1 MFYHVLRLQ
10 WSKQCSVG
18 VLTNEAGERTEK
30 QSYAHFSNKVSV
42 IPGEWDY

>member
-10 WSKQCSVG
+10 WSKQCGVG
-18 VLTNEAGERTEK
+18 VLTNETGERTKK
-30 QSYAHFSNKVSV
+30 QSYACFSNQVSV